1 MILLTALRVVYSAW
15 VEAREMQ
22 REALK
27 RYPHLRG
34 S

>member
-1 MILLTALRVVYSAW
+1 MILLTALRIIYSAW
-15 VEAREMQ
+15 IDARAME

-34 S
+34 G